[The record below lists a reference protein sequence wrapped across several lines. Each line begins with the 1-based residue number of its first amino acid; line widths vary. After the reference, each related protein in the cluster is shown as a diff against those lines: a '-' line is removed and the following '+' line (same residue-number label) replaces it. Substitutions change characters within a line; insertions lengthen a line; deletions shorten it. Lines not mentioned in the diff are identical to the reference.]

1 MSRNP
6 SRTPARTPARTR
18 GTDGPVPADR
28 PDHPDHLS
36 GGAHELG
43 QNLLVDRQVIDR
55 VVGLVADHDRPLVE
69 WAAGRGAITLPL
81 ARLGRP
87 VEAVEIDPRSAAR
100 LGRVAPVN
108 VTVTRGDIL
117 RHAPPSGAY
126 DLVGNVPFH
135 LTTPVLR
142 RLFTLTGWQRAVLIT
157 QWEVARKRAAVGG
170 TTLLTAQWW
179 PWFTPHLDRRVP
191 AAAFR
196 PRPSVDAGLL
206 VIDRRADP
214 LLPERELRAYQRFA
228 AAVFN
233 GRGRGL
239 QQILVGQ
246 GLARGD
252 VRRWALEHGV
262 AQSALPRDLD
272 ARAWVGA
279 YRLTGRRPT
288 SAPS

>member
-1 MSRNP
+1 MSRNRSSRISARDSARNP
-6 SRTPARTPARTR
+6 SRAASSRTA
-18 GTDGPVPADR
+18 PADGAGTTESLHGL
-28 PDHPDHLS
+28 P

-43 QNLLVDRQVIDR
+43 QNLLIDTQVIRR
-55 VVGLVADHDRPLVE
+55 VVDLVPDADRPVVE
-69 WAAGRGAITLPL
+69 WAAGRGALTLPL

-87 VEAVEIDPRSAAR
+87 LEAVEIDPRSTGR
-100 LGRVAPVN
+100 LSRVVPGN
-108 VTVTRGDIL
+108 VTVTRDDIL
-117 RHAPPSGAY
+117 RHAPPSDPY
-126 DLVGNVPFH
+126 DLVCNVPFH

-179 PWFTPHLDRRVP
+179 PWLSPRLDRRVP

-206 VIDRRADP
+206 VIDRRAEP
-214 LLPERELRAYQRFA
+214 LLPVREQRGYQRFA

-239 QQILVGQ
+239 HEILTRQ
-246 GLARGD
+246 GIARDD
-252 VRRWALEHGV
+252 VRRWAREHGV
-262 AQSALPRDLD
+262 GPNALPRELD
-272 ARAWVGA
+272 ARAWAGA
-279 YRLTGRRPT
+279 YRMSRR
-288 SAPS
+288 